1 MAENFF
7 TDNLDLQ
14 FRLDQLDLSQVVEI
28 SEDGYRYHDQYP
40 LAPRNYADA
49 KDNYRLL
56 LNVLGEICATCV
68 APRAAEADE
77 EGAQFHDG
85 RVTYAAATQEALDL
99 LRQAELTGTVLPW
112 EYGGLNLPGTIYRLM
127 IEIVSRAEAGL
138 MTVFGL
144 QEIAATIEEFGS
156 EAMKA
161 RLLPRFARGE
171 VTGAMVLTEPDAG
184 SDLGAVQTRA
194 TLRAEPFDFAQDR
207 PPGAA
212 YAETTGGWRLNGV
225 KRFITNGGADVLLVL
240 ARSEPESKDARGLS
254 LFLVEADETVHIR
267 RIEHKLGVR
276 SSPTCEIQ
284 FSDTP
289 AQLIGKRRFGLIRYA
304 MSMMNGARLAVA
316 AQALGIA
323 EAAYREASRYAEK
336 RVQFGQP
343 IRAIPAVYR
352 MLLSMRGEIEA
363 TRALVCETGRW
374 VDLHKAYEQCV
385 RQGENPDPA
394 DRQRHKQAD
403 RLATVLTPLAK
414 YYATEMGNRV
424 CYQAMQIHG
433 GAGYMREFNVERH
446 YRDVRVTSIYEGTSQ
461 LQIVASTGGLLG
473 HALDDLLNEWAALDY
488 GAELAALQ
496 GQVAEA
502 TALLN
507 QCIDRLKG
515 EKERALIDYYAADL
529 ADVAVYVINCW
540 LMLRDARLAG
550 RKREMAR
557 VYIAETLPKI
567 RGKAAVL
574 QAIDPAPLQ
583 ARDLIL
589 AESFDF
595 AQDKSF

>member
-7 TDNLDLQ
+7 TDNPDLQ

-28 SEDGYRYHDQYP
+28 MEDGYRYHAQYP
-40 LAPRNYADA
+40 AAPRNYADA
-49 KDNYRLL
+49 RDNFRLL
-56 LNVLGEICATCV
+56 LTVLGEICATRV
-68 APRAAEADE
+68 APRAAAADQ
-77 EGAQFHDG
+77 EGARFQDG
-85 RVTYAAATQEALDL
+85 RVAYAVATQEALNL
-99 LRQAELTGTVLPW
+99 FRQAELMGAFLSW
-112 EYGGLNLPGTIYRLM
+112 EHGGLNLPGTICRMM
-127 IEIVSRAEAGL
+127 IEMVSRAEAGL
-138 MTVFGL
+138 MAVFGL

-156 EAMKA
+156 EEMKA

-184 SDLGAVQTRA
+184 SDLGGVQTRA
-194 TLRAEPFDFAQDR
+194 TLRAEP
-207 PPGAA
+207 G
-212 YAETTGGWRLNGV
+212 ETDGVWRLNGV
-225 KRFITNGGADVLLVL
+225 KRFITNGCADVLLVL
-240 ARSEPESKDARGLS
+240 ARTEPDSKDARGLS

-267 RIEHKLGVR
+267 RLEHKLGIR

-289 AQLIGKRRFGLIRYA
+289 AQLIGKRRLGLIRYA
-304 MSMMNGARLAVA
+304 MSMMNGARLGVA

-323 EAAYREASRYAEK
+323 EAAYQEAARYAEK
-336 RVQFGQP
+336 RIQFGQP

-374 VDLHKAYEQCV
+374 VDLNKAYEHRLQ
-385 RQGENPDPA
+385 RGANPDA
-394 DRQRHKQAD
+394 GDRQRQKQAD
-403 RLATVLTPLAK
+403 RLASVLTPLVK

-424 CYQAMQIHG
+424 CYQAIQIHG

-446 YRDVRVTSIYEGTSQ
+446 YRDIRVTSIYEGTSQ
-461 LQIVASTGGLLG
+461 LQIVACLSGLLS
-473 HALDDLLNEWAALDY
+473 HSLDDLLNEWAALDY
-488 GAELAALQ
+488 GAELDALK

-502 TALLN
+502 AALFN

-515 EKERALIDYYAADL
+515 KEERALIDFYAADL
-529 ADVAVYVINCW
+529 ADIAVYVINCW
-540 LMLRDARLAG
+540 LMLRDARQAE

-567 RGKAAVL
+567 HGKAAVFQTL
-574 QAIDPAPLQ
+574 DPAPLQ
-583 ARDLIL
+583 ARELLL
-589 AESFDF
+589 AESC
-595 AQDKSF
+595 